1 MEQITV
7 IIADDHQLFRDGIK
21 SLLIN
26 EENIKII
33 GEASSGVELLEI
45 LDTKKPDIIISDIS
59 MPEKNG
65 IETTKI
71 ITEKFPH
78 IKVLILSMYINK
90 EYIIDAIEAGAK
102 GYLPKDISKDE
113 LLLAINKIVNGE
125 EYFSGDIAQI
135 ALKSYIQK
143 YKQQSSGNLPQNILT
158 ERELE
163 IVKLVAEG
171 LINKEI
177 SSKLNISIR
186 TVDNHKAHIM
196 QKLELKSS
204 IDIVKYAIKN
214 EIIIL

>member
-1 MEQITV
+1 MKQISI
-7 IIADDHQLFRDGIK
+7 IIADDHQLFRDGLK

-26 EENIKII
+26 EKNIKII
-33 GEASSGVELLEI
+33 GEASSGEELLMI
-45 LDTKKPDIIISDIS
+45 LNTKKPNIIISDIS
-59 MPEKNG
+59 MPGKNG

-71 ITEKFPH
+71 ITEKFTE

-90 EYIIDAIEAGAK
+90 EYIIDAIDAGVK

-113 LLLAINKIVNGE
+113 LLLAINKIVSGE

-135 ALKSYIQK
+135 ALKSYIEK
-143 YKQQSSGNLPQNILT
+143 SKQQYSNSLPQNILT

-196 QKLELKSS
+196 QKLDLKSS

-214 EIIIL
+214 EIINL